1 MLTTPLVRLVDDD
14 EALRNALLFSLRMA
28 DLRAVGYESAEEFL
42 RRDDPAVPGCVVM
55 DIRMTGMSGLE
66 CHARM
71 PSLGFDQ
78 PVVFLSG
85 HGDIEMALLAVKNG
99 AADFFTKP
107 VDPEKLARAARE
119 LFAWNLDARRRSRER
134 EHAHKRVETLTPRE
148 LDVALETVK
157 GDTNKAIAARL
168 GVSEQAVKI
177 HRSSVYAK
185 LEVRSAVEIKAVLD
199 AAGVPDARADRRLP
213 SGIEARLLSE

>member
-28 DLRAVGYESAEEFL
+28 DLRAVGYESAEDFL
-42 RRDDPAVPGCVVM
+42 RRDDPTVPGCVVM

-107 VDPEKLARAARE
+107 VAPEKLARAARE

-134 EHAHKRVETLTPRE
+134 EHARKRVDTLTPRE

-199 AAGVPDARADRRLP
+199 AAGVPDVGADRRLP

>member
-78 PVVFLSG
+78 PV
-85 HGDIEMALLAVKNG
+85 
-99 AADFFTKP
+99 
-107 VDPEKLARAARE
+107 DPENLARAARE

-134 EHAHKRVETLTPRE
+134 EHARKRVETLTPRE

-185 LEVRSAVEIKAVLD
+185 LEVRSAVEIKTVLD
-199 AAGVPDARADRRLP
+199 AAGVPDAGADRRLP